1 LRLLKGVGRALLI
14 GYGMFRMHL
23 TSEVSS
29 SLNALFW
36 AILLLAPTILFTN
49 EASTAVKV
57 LLPAIVVANMLLLG
71 SGLGMEY
78 AVWLVGEGV
87 LDDLRLSGVSVF
99 YYTASTFPLELVV
112 IGFLPFI
119 LSVLI
124 ISCYLGIGLAWFL
137 SFNPLVLVASIPVI
151 FAAEVFAS
159 TASCLLYLKNPF
171 SRSLFGII
179 QIALLTIVFIP
190 PEISPGSILGRS
202 GTWVNGCR
210 GFETGLRFEHDS
222 SRQSRCILNYL
233 NNILHRTFNPRLQ
246 GRGKP
251 YIEVWCG
258 SKVLAV
264 DSHSSLRL

>member
-1 LRLLKGVGRALLI
+1 MRLLKGVGRALLI

-36 AILLLAPTILFTN
+36 ALLLLAPTILFTN

-137 SFNPLVLVASIPVI
+137 SFNPSVLVASIPVK
-151 FAAEVFAS
+151 FASEVFAS

-190 PEISPGSILGRS
+190 PKYLPAAFLDAVVPGLTAVEVLRLAYGSNTIPAGNLVASSTISTIFLTALSIL
-202 GTWVNGCR
+202 
-210 GFETGLRFEHDS
+210 S
-222 SRQSRCILNYL
+222 SRAVENHISRYGVEA
-233 NNILHRTFNPRLQ
+233 R
-246 GRGKP
+246 
-251 YIEVWCG
+251 Y
-258 SKVLAV
+258 
-264 DSHSSLRL
+264 